1 MNHTQKLIL
10 ATNNRNKV
18 AELNHLLGDAF
29 EILTLKDI
37 GFDEEIQETGAT
49 LHENAQIKSSLIF
62 DRYGLPTLS
71 DDSGLFVAA
80 LDGAPGVFSARYA
93 GPNAS
98 DQENIDLLLQS
109 LKGKEHRSASF
120 KTVLSFQINRTQH
133 FFEGAVHG
141 TILESPR
148 GTFGFGYDPVFMPL
162 GGERSFAEMDKEA
175 KNQWS
180 HRSIALRNFIQWFK
194 NQHFKY

>member
-180 HRSIALRNFIQWFK
+180 HRSIALSDFIQWFK

>member
-29 EILTLKDI
+29 EILTLNDI

-109 LKGKEHRSASF
+109 LRGKRA
-120 KTVLSFQINRTQH
+120 
-133 FFEGAVHG
+133 
-141 TILESPR
+141 
-148 GTFGFGYDPVFMPL
+148 
-162 GGERSFAEMDKEA
+162 
-175 KNQWS
+175 
-180 HRSIALRNFIQWFK
+180 
-194 NQHFKY
+194 

>member
-1 MNHTQKLIL
+1 MNPTQKLIL

>member
-1 MNHTQKLIL
+1 MNPTQKLIL

-29 EILTLKDI
+29 EILTLNDI
-37 GFDEEIQETGAT
+37 GFDEEIQETGTT

-109 LKGKEHRSASF
+109 LRGKEHRAASF

-180 HRSIALRNFIQWFK
+180 HRSIALSNFIQWFK